1 MARII
6 DFNNMTVRSKK
17 KIGYIFCLFIVVL
30 YAKVICAYVLQ
41 GPHIIELMTEKL
53 GEAESL
59 FVSQKVVFY
68 IIPPQPESPGEN
80 GGVGD
85 ATAAANPADHQQATP
100 PSDETDVLDSDSL
113 IENDSPDDVKDSA
126 NPPDDQQALP
136 DQSAFASVR
145 TETIQ
150 LDESLRY
157 VFSEA
162 FRADSVS
169 DDNQRIYVFKDG
181 QTLTVIDG
189 VISSGAG
196 TRFDLYKDLLL
207 FRSREV
213 LSERLSDLGI
223 DISLSS
229 LGKFEG
235 QPAFVVGAEY
245 PDETLPQ
252 VWIHMETFQP
262 LRMLIPSGSASYST
276 DFLEIRY
283 SQWQKIGK
291 IWYPM
296 RVEFI
301 QDGATVRT
309 IEVNGYQVD
318 PDFSKDVFDIARL
331 KLEYREPVLTPDLPD
346 ETDGLSEVQK
356 TIERFKKIF
365 E

>member
-1 MARII
+1 MV
-6 DFNNMTVRSKK
+6 VRSKK
-17 KIGYIFCLFIVVL
+17 IFGYIFCLFIVVL
-30 YAKVICAYVLQ
+30 YSKAISAYVLQ

-68 IIPPQPESPGEN
+68 IVQPQPESRSEN
-80 GGVGD
+80 EGVED
-85 ATAAANPADHQQATP
+85 ATAAANPPDNQQAPP
-100 PSDETDVLDSDSL
+100 PSDETDVLEPDFL
-113 IENDSPDDVKDSA
+113 IENDSPDDVKESA

-136 DQSAFASVR
+136 DQTAFTPVK

-162 FRADSVS
+162 FRSDSVS
-169 DDNQRIYVFKDG
+169 DDNQRIYVFRDG

-189 VISSGAG
+189 VISNDAG

-213 LSERLSDLGI
+213 LSERLSDLGV
-223 DISLSS
+223 DISVSS

-252 VWIHMETFQP
+252 VWIDMETFQP
-262 LRMLIPSGSASYST
+262 LRMIIPSDSASYST

-291 IWYPM
+291 IRYPM
-296 RVEFI
+296 RIEFV
-301 QDGATVRT
+301 QDGTTVRT
-309 IEVNGYQVD
+309 IEVNDYQID

-331 KLEYREPVLTPDLPD
+331 KLEYHQPVLTPDRPD

>member
-1 MARII
+1 MVA
-6 DFNNMTVRSKK
+6 RSKIK
-17 KIGYIFCLFIVVL
+17 LGFILCLLIVFL
-30 YAKVICAYVLQ
+30 CSKAILAYVLQ

-53 GEAESL
+53 GLAKSL

-68 IIPPQPESPGEN
+68 IMQPQLESGSENEGVADATVAANLSDSQQAPPPSHETDTLESDFPGEY
-80 GGVGD
+80 
-85 ATAAANPADHQQATP
+85 
-100 PSDETDVLDSDSL
+100 
-113 IENDSPDDVKDSA
+113 DSPVDVKKSSDL
-126 NPPDDQQALP
+126 PEDQEALL
-136 DQSAFASVR
+136 DQTALAPAQ

-150 LDESLRY
+150 TDESLRY

-162 FRADSVS
+162 FRSDSIS
-169 DDNQRIYVFKDG
+169 DENQRIYVFRDG

-207 FRSREV
+207 FRSRER
-213 LSERLSDLGI
+213 LSERLSDLGV
-223 DISLSS
+223 DISVSS

-245 PDETLPQ
+245 PDETIPQ
-252 VWIHMETFQP
+252 VWIDIETFQP
-262 LRMLIPSGSASYST
+262 LRMIIPSSSTAYST

-296 RVEFI
+296 RIEFI
-301 QDGATVRT
+301 QDGATVRE
-309 IEVNGYQVD
+309 IEVNDYQVD
-318 PDFSKDVFDIARL
+318 PEFPQDVFDIARL
-331 KLEYREPVLTPDLPD
+331 KMEYRQPVQTPQLPG